1 MAKQSGSTPVT
12 ASDDRPGQS
21 AEMEG
26 APPTQI
32 VLDTVSKILRT
43 LRRGMQRLYGT
54 DLAPAIGR
62 GMDRVGFKAAFL
74 TAVPPALCARSY
86 YMADGQD
93 AWTIDKS
100 VDQVETTDV
109 VIYPASNDG
118 PWGCSADLDAEPDVP
133 VRMLQ
138 NEDDIPDSVSW
149 VAVIH
154 LEYVAVSVAQLGA
167 LPTGGVLSHNG
178 GSWIPSYTDRV
189 FLQRCAKTIA
199 GMSADEL
206 LGVRFHD
213 KFRGTITVSEKAT
226 EALEHAIGK
235 ARKLVRRMRATT
247 SVYVFGIVGL
257 GPTVAK
263 PTWRLM

>member
-1 MAKQSGSTPVT
+1 
-12 ASDDRPGQS
+12 
-21 AEMEG
+21 ME
-26 APPTQI
+26 
-32 VLDTVSKILRT
+32 
-43 LRRGMQRLYGT
+43 RLYGM

-62 GMDRVGFKAAFL
+62 GLDRVGFKAAFL

-86 YMADGQD
+86 FMSDGQD
-93 AWTIDKS
+93 AWTIDRS

-118 PWGCSADLDAEPDVP
+118 PWGCSADLDAEPDGP
-133 VRMLQ
+133 VMMLH
-138 NEDDIPDSVSW
+138 NEEDIPDSVSW

-167 LPTGGVLSHNG
+167 PPTGGALSHSD
-178 GSWIPSYTDRV
+178 GSWIPSYTDRM
-189 FLQRCAKTIA
+189 FLQRCAKTIS
-199 GMSADEL
+199 GMSANEL
-206 LGVRFHD
+206 IGVEFHD
-213 KFRGTITVSEKAT
+213 KFRGNITVAEKAT

-235 ARKLVRRMRATT
+235 ARKLVRRMPATT

>member
-1 MAKQSGSTPVT
+1 
-12 ASDDRPGQS
+12 
-21 AEMEG
+21 ME
-26 APPTQI
+26 
-32 VLDTVSKILRT
+32 
-43 LRRGMQRLYGT
+43 RLYGM

-62 GMDRVGFKAAFL
+62 GLDRVGFKAAFL

-86 YMADGQD
+86 FMSDGQD
-93 AWTIDKS
+93 AWTIDRS

-118 PWGCSADLDAEPDVP
+118 PWGCSADLDAEPDGP
-133 VRMLQ
+133 VMMLH
-138 NEDDIPDSVSW
+138 NEEDIPDSVSW

-167 LPTGGVLSHNG
+167 LPTGGALSHSD
-178 GSWIPSYTDRV
+178 GSWIPSYTDRM
-189 FLQRCAKTIA
+189 FLQRCAKTIS

-206 LGVRFHD
+206 IGVEFHD
-213 KFRGTITVSEKAT
+213 KFRGNITVAEKAT

-235 ARKLVRRMRATT
+235 ARKLVRRMPATT